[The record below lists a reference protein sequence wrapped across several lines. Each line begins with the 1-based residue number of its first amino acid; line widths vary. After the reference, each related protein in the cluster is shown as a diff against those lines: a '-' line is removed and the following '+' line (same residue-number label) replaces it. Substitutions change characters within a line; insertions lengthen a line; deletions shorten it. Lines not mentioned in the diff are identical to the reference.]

1 MNKVKSFAIAQI
13 IQMKKSIE
21 CGVEIYH
28 IEGDQVYFKAYCW
41 SDCYNKNNKRN
52 QQHKA
57 RVYYNDKHAYFIFK
71 GIRLSLAEALRIDA
85 I

>member
-1 MNKVKSFAIAQI
+1 MTKKEIFNQHQKPIAFI
-13 IQMKKSIE
+13 STFG
-21 CGVEIYH
+21 GVEIYH